1 MSTTHNTYDVVI
13 IGGAI
18 YGSSVA
24 WWLTQMSGFDG
35 RVLVV
40 ERDMSYEN
48 AATSHTNSCIR
59 QQFSNPT
66 NIAVSQFGAE
76 FINNFRTFMGG
87 DPEVPDLPLQSYG
100 YMYLADTPEF
110 AATLKQSQEV
120 QQTLGAATRHMMPKE
135 IASEYPFYMLDDI
148 LAANHNTVNEG
159 YFDGGTMFDWFKR
172 MARKNGVEYVAD
184 EVVAITR
191 TGNKIDSVTLK
202 SGGVIGCDVV
212 VNATGTRGAITAQMA
227 GLDIPIEARRRYTY
241 IFDAAHPLD
250 RDLPLTID
258 PSGVHIRTDGR
269 YYLAGGPPD
278 EDPAVDVDDFNADH
292 GLWENKFWPI
302 IATRIPQFEQIK
314 LINMWVGHYDYN
326 TLDQNAI
333 IGPHPEVDNFMF
345 INGFSGHGLQQAPAF
360 GRGLAE
366 RIVYGEY
373 RSLDLNP
380 FYVDRVLRGEKF
392 LEKAV
397 I

>member
-1 MSTTHNTYDVVI
+1 MTQHTTYDVII

-24 WWLTQMSGFDG
+24 WWLSRMAGFQG
-35 RVLVV
+35 RVLVI
-40 ERDMSYEN
+40 EKDPTYEH

-66 NIAVSQFGAE
+66 NIAVSQFGAH
-76 FINNFRTFMGG
+76 FIKNFQAFMEGA
-87 DPEVPDLPLQSYG
+87 DAPRLTLQSYG

-110 AATLKQSQEV
+110 ADTLRQSQKV
-120 QQTLGAATRHMMPKE
+120 QAQLGAGTKFMTPEE
-135 IASEYPFYMLDDI
+135 IAADYPFYMLEDI
-148 LAANHNTVNEG
+148 LGANHNLVDEG
-159 YFDGGTMFDWFKR
+159 YFDGGTMFDWFRR
-172 MARKNGVEYVAD
+172 MARKNGAEYVTD
-184 EVVAITR
+184 EVTAIARSASAIT
-191 TGNKIDSVTLK
+191 GVTLK
-202 SGGVIGCDVV
+202 SGATLSCGTV
-212 VNATGTRGAITAQMA
+212 VNATGTRGALTARMA
-227 GLDIPIEARRRYTY
+227 GLDIPVEPRKRYTY
-241 IFDAAHPLD
+241 IFDAAHPLA

-258 PSGVHIRTDGR
+258 PSGVHMRSDGR

-278 EDPAVDVDDFNADH
+278 ADPAVDHNDFTADH
-292 GLWENKFWPI
+292 ALWEEKFWPI
-302 IATRIPQFEQIK
+302 IATRIPQFERIK

-333 IGPHPEVDNFMF
+333 IGPHPQVSNFMF
-345 INGFSGHGLQQAPAF
+345 LNGFSGHGLQQSPAL

-366 RIVYGEY
+366 WIAYGEY
-373 RSLDLNP
+373 RSLDLAP
-380 FYVDRVLRGEKF
+380 FHVERVFRGEKF

>member
-135 IASEYPFYMLDDI
+135 IASEYPFYMLNDI